1 MFLTEESLNSASE
14 RTERR
19 HESRIPAHGAVTL
32 KISAAEKP
40 DEFHAVVINSSHG
53 GLCIRH
59 WRRGLTAGDG
69 LLLCSPSQDEI
80 PVRVAWNWTV
90 GPVVMSG
97 LQLMNADSGDGQA
110 LAYLEKQ
117 TTLRRMRVPVAITGV
132 ALLMLVVAWYLARL

>member
-32 KISAAEKP
+32 KVSAAEKRE
-40 DEFHAVVINSSHG
+40 EFHAVVINSSHG
-53 GLCIRH
+53 GLCVRH
-59 WRRGLTAGDG
+59 WRKGLTAGDG
-69 LLLCSPSQDEI
+69 IFLCSPAHDEI

-97 LQLMNADSGDGQA
+97 LQFMNPDSGAAEA
-110 LAYLEKQ
+110 LDCLERQ
-117 TTLRRMRVPVAITGV
+117 TTLRRMRIPVAITGV
-132 ALLMLVVAWYLARL
+132 VLLVVFVAWYLARL

>member
-14 RTERR
+14 RSERR

-32 KISAAEKP
+32 KINAAEKR
-40 DEFHAVVINSSHG
+40 DEFNAVVINSSHG

-59 WRRGLTAGDG
+59 WRRGLTAGDA
-69 LLLCSPSQDEI
+69 LLLCSPSHDEI

-97 LQLMNADSGDGQA
+97 LQLMNADSGAAEA
-110 LAYLEKQ
+110 LDYLDKQ
-117 TTLRRMRVPVAITGV
+117 TALRRMRAPVAITGV
-132 ALLMLVVAWYLARL
+132 VLLFLFVAWYLGRL

>member
-19 HESRIPAHGAVTL
+19 HESRMPAHGAVAL
-32 KISAAEKP
+32 RINVGEKP
-40 DEFHAVVINSSHG
+40 EEFHAMVINSSHG

-59 WRRGLTAGDG
+59 WRKGLTTGDE
-69 LLLCSPSQDEI
+69 LLLCSPSHGEV

-97 LQLMNADSGDGQA
+97 LQLMNTDSGANEAID
-110 LAYLEKQ
+110 YLEKQ
-117 TTLRRMRVPVAITGV
+117 TALRRMRIPVAITGLV
-132 ALLMLVVAWYLARL
+132 LLVLFATWYLTRW

>member
-19 HESRIPAHGAVTL
+19 HESRTPAHGAVTL
-32 KISAAEKP
+32 RISAAERRE
-40 DEFHAVVINSSHG
+40 EFHAVVINSSHG

-59 WRRGLTAGDG
+59 WRKGLTAGDE
-69 LLLCSPSQDEI
+69 LFLCSASHNEI

-97 LQLMNADSGDGQA
+97 LQLLNIGSEATEA
-110 LAYLEKQ
+110 LDYLEKE
-117 TTLRRMRVPVAITGV
+117 TALRRMRAPMAITGL
-132 ALLMLVVAWYLARL
+132 ALLALFVAWYLGRL

>member
-19 HESRIPAHGAVTL
+19 HESRTPAHGAVTL
-32 KISAAEKP
+32 KTIALEKR

-59 WRRGLTAGDG
+59 WRKGLTAGDE
-69 LLLCSPSQDEI
+69 LFLCSPSHNEI

-97 LQLMNADSGDGQA
+97 LQLLHPDSGDA
-110 LAYLEKQ
+110 DAIDYLEKQ
-117 TTLRRMRVPVAITGV
+117 TALRR
-132 ALLMLVVAWYLARL
+132 